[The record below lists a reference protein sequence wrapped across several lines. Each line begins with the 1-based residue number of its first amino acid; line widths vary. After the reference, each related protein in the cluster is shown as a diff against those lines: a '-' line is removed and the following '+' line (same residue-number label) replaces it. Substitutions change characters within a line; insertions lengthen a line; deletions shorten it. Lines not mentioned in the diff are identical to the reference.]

1 MLLVDAPPHTRGE
14 RQAGLEAV
22 TGEAIPDQVGLKP
35 ARRRDTAQSVVV
47 PPGIANVRGA
57 STSTRRYMITG
68 VFTLCTLACGA
79 YAFRA
84 AQRRY
89 S

>member
-1 MLLVDAPPHTRGE
+1 M
-14 RQAGLEAV
+14 Q
-22 TGEAIPDQVGLKP
+22 
-35 ARRRDTAQSVVV
+35 
-47 PPGIANVRGA
+47 PGIANVRGGIHINQ
-57 STSTRRYMITG
+57 RYVITG